1 MVSSD
6 LNTLQ
11 SKVTVRFHRRF
22 VDLNKTDAKRIVVMT
37 GGTSGIGANAVKRI
51 ATQPNTRLII
61 GARGVQ
67 SGLEGVEVIWLD
79 LASLVS
85 VRTFADEIKQQLGK
99 AHIDILVLNAGV
111 QTMDLKHRTVDGFEL
126 TFGVNHLA
134 HYLLARLLVPCMV
147 DDGRLVITTSDTH
160 DPAKFSGAPKSL
172 DPETLAHPPEGAKFS
187 AYPASKLCDLLTAR
201 SLAAIAKVQAPYIT
215 VIAYN
220 PGLTLGTGLSRNA
233 PRAVRG
239 LMRILMPPIA
249 GLLSLFKPQF
259 YPGNP
264 KRSGEVLA
272 QLALGEINLPTG
284 HVYASL
290 VRGKITFPDPSALA
304 QSDEARDLL
313 WRESAVMVG
322 IQTEPTC
329 K

>member
-1 MVSSD
+1 M
-6 LNTLQ
+6 
-11 SKVTVRFHRRF
+11 SKTV
-22 VDLNKTDAKRIVVMT
+22 AKKIVVMT
-37 GGTSGIGANAVKRI
+37 GATSGIGANAVKRI
-51 ATQPNTRLII
+51 APQPNMRLII
-61 GARGVQ
+61 GARGVHT
-67 SGLEGVEVIWLD
+67 GTEGAEVIPLD
-79 LASLVS
+79 LASLAS
-85 VRTFADEIKQQLGK
+85 VRTFADEVKQRLGS
-99 AHIDILVLNAGV
+99 AHIDVLVLNAGI
-111 QTMDLKHRTVDGFEL
+111 QTMDLKQRTVDGFEL
-126 TFGVNHLA
+126 TFGVNYLA
-134 HYLLARLLVPCMV
+134 HYLLARLLVPCMA

-160 DPAKFSGAPKSL
+160 DPAKFSGAPKTL
-172 DPETLAHPPEGAKFS
+172 DPEALAHPPEGAKFS

-201 SLAAIAKVQAPYIT
+201 SFVALSEVQAPHIT

-239 LMRILMPPIA
+239 FMRIIMPPLF
-249 GLLSLFKPQF
+249 GLLSLFRPQF

-272 QLALGEINLPTG
+272 QLALGEINLPAG
-284 HVYASL
+284 RVYASL
-290 VRGKITFPDPSALA
+290 VRGKITFPDPSVLA

-322 IQTEPTC
+322 IHTEPIC